1 MLKYTKY
8 IPSFRGIF
16 MRDTLPRMIRKNE
29 SGIINL
35 DSNVGSGTH
44 WTAYSKRGSHI
55 TYFDSV
61 GQLKPPPE
69 LVKYFHSDGSRKDI
83 RYNFTRYQKLNTYN
97 CGHLVLTFLNR
108 HAL

>member
-1 MLKYTKY
+1 
-8 IPSFRGIF
+8 
-16 MRDTLPRMIRKNE
+16 MRDTLPNVIRKDE

-35 DSNVGSGTH
+35 DRNVGSGTH
-44 WTAYSKRGSHI
+44 WTAYVKRGPHI

-69 LVKYFHSDGSRKDI
+69 VIKYFYSDGSRKDI

-97 CGHLVLTFLNR
+97 CGHLVLQFLNR
-108 HAL
+108 YAL